1 MSLFTGLAKNRHNC
15 RTLIQHTNTD
25 VDRQDF
31 IVSSSSTSSDICN
44 LTISQLIEKRTDQ
57 EEKDFQ
63 FALKLQKEFDL
74 ASKKVAEIDRKK
86 GTVDGYLLRTISQS
100 EKEESCSDPHSWSW
114 KIITVEDKI
123 NFLLL
128 VTDNVFKLSCS

>member
-1 MSLFTGLAKNRHNC
+1 MFTGVAKNSHKSN
-15 RTLIQHTNTD
+15 TLNHCKNTD
-25 VDRQDF
+25 ADRQDV

-63 FALKLQKEFDL
+63 LALKLQKEFDL

-86 GTVDGYLLRTISQS
+86 GSVDGYLLRTSSPS
-100 EKEESCSDPHSWSW
+100 EKEESCSDIHAGS
-114 KIITVEDKI
+114 
-123 NFLLL
+123 
-128 VTDNVFKLSCS
+128 

>member
-1 MSLFTGLAKNRHNC
+1 MVFPLFTGSAKNSHNHNTSIHC
-15 RTLIQHTNTD
+15 TNTG

-63 FALKLQKEFDL
+63 LALKLQKQFDL
-74 ASKKVAEIDRKK
+74 ASKKAEEIDRKK
-86 GTVDGYLLRTISQS
+86 GTVDGYLLRTSDQN
-100 EKEESCSDPHSWSW
+100 ENEESCSDAHS
-114 KIITVEDKI
+114 
-123 NFLLL
+123 
-128 VTDNVFKLSCS
+128 

>member
-44 LTISQLIEKRTDQ
+44 LNISQLIEKRTDQ

-100 EKEESCSDPHSWSW
+100 EKEESCSDPHS
-114 KIITVEDKI
+114 
-123 NFLLL
+123 
-128 VTDNVFKLSCS
+128 

>member
-1 MSLFTGLAKNRHNC
+1 MFTGSAKKRLKPNA
-15 RTLIQHTNTD
+15 LIHCKNTD

-63 FALKLQKEFDL
+63 LALKLQKEFDL
-74 ASKKVAEIDRKK
+74 ASKKVAEVDRKK
-86 GTVDGYLLRTISQS
+86 GTVDGYLLRTSSQN
-100 EKEESCSDPHSWSW
+100 EKEESSDTHASS
-114 KIITVEDKI
+114 
-123 NFLLL
+123 
-128 VTDNVFKLSCS
+128 